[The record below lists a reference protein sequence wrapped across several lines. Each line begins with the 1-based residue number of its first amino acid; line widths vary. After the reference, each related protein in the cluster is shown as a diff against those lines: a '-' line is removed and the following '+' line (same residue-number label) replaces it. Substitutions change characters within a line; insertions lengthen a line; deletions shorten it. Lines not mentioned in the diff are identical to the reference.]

1 MINEEI
7 EEKLREINI
16 ENFIWIIYIGIIIA
30 SWYANTLEK
39 KYFLYDDL
47 KSREIYRKIIIC
59 IFAVLIIVYLY
70 FLNDAYDAIKKL
82 TPYDSQE
89 KINLTKLAFVGSLL
103 ITISGFIFFYIAI
116 QDENIDVEIA
126 FN

>member
-16 ENFIWIIYIGIIIA
+16 ENFIWVIYIGIIIA
-30 SWYANTLEK
+30 SWYANTFEK